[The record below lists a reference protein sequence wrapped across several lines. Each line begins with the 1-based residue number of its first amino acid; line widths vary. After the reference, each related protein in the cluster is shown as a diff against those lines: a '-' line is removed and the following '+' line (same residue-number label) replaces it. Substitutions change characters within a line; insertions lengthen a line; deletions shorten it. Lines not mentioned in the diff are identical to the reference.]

1 MNEYTEN
8 RFKDY
13 RQLSDEELLKTKKEL
28 EGEIADYENDLDDN
42 SISSSEKSEIRN
54 SDLPY
59 AKDKLAYIE
68 MLIESRGLDKK
79 GPAMK

>member
-8 RFKDY
+8 RFKDF

-28 EGEIADYENDLDDN
+28 ESEIADYENDLDDN

-79 GPAMK
+79 GTAMK